1 MAALSNRFTTMVSW
15 FLLFMVGGAFAQ
27 DPVFG
32 KDGAI
37 EGAAA
42 SAKAAI
48 TAHTGILGVITIIA
62 GLILLF
68 MGHRLFYPTLFL
80 GGFYLFGSIG
90 YAILVN
96 VEPAGGYGSN
106 RDTIL
111 LVASLAFGIVGGII
125 SVCLVKFGLA
135 CIGAAGGVALGLFIL
150 SFKDGG
156 LFGGIG
162 KTIFLIVMGIIGAIA
177 ILWLVK
183 PVVIVGTS
191 ILGAYSIMFGVD
203 VFTRQGFHDAT
214 RRFFSSSN
222 KPNFDVYTRDKE
234 VLMQLISVAILA
246 VIGIVVQWRAN
257 RNRDFL
263 RK

>member
-1 MAALSNRFTTMVSW
+1 MAAAVSNRFTT
-15 FLLFMVGGAFAQ
+15 L
-27 DPVFG
+27 
-32 KDGAI
+32 DGVI
-37 EGAAA
+37 EGAAT

-48 TAHTGILGVITIIA
+48 TAHTGVLGAITIIA

-68 MGHRLFYPTLFL
+68 LGHRLFYPTLFL

-111 LVASLAFGIVGGII
+111 LVGSLAIGLVGGII

-150 SFKDGG
+150 SLKDGG
-156 LFGGIG
+156 LFGGIA
-162 KTIFLIVMGIIGAIA
+162 KTIFLIVMGIVGAIV

-183 PVVIVGTS
+183 PAVIVTTS
-191 ILGAYSIMFGVD
+191 VLGAYSIMFGVD
-203 VFTRQGFHDAT
+203 VFTRKGFHDAT

-222 KPNFDVYTRDKE
+222 KPNFDVYTRDGA
-234 VLMQLISVAILA
+234 VLAQLISVVVLAI
-246 VIGIVVQWRAN
+246 IGIIVQWRAN
-257 RNRDFL
+257 RNRDFI